1 MNKILL
7 EYIIRLFS
15 IISNIYSSVPYTNV
29 KDFISS
35 ILKKEFGNEAVKD
48 FIIQFESNYKKYKE
62 VKVEKK
68 QSLNEILLQL
78 TREVSD
84 KLPQWERFVILIRLL
99 LFNKFLLRYPFHQT
113 HSQVRLS
120 DLLKDIA
127 NELNIDNNEYANCKS
142 FIEQKLYNLQN
153 KENLLL
159 LCERKP
165 FDIDINFLEKENFN
179 GQLYFLVVKSVNLIL
194 FYYKGNENIQY
205 NDQIIFPENIYI
217 LPKGASIKGENIEPV
232 YYNQIL
238 RKFLSEETIQL
249 IFEAKNID
257 FRFKNSKNG
266 IHDLN
271 ATIKSGQL
279 IGVIGRSGVG
289 KSTLLS
295 LLNGTMIPQK
305 GEVTINNFDIVKDQ
319 DKLEGLIGYIP
330 QDDLLVEELSV
341 FKNLYLNAKLC
352 FGDLTGKEIEEKVVR
367 LLKDLDLYDVKDLKV
382 GTPLN
387 KFISGGQRKRLN
399 IALELIREPYILF
412 ADEPTSGLS
421 SSDSEDIMQL
431 FSEQTIK
438 GRIVVMNIHQPSSDT
453 FKSFDKILLLD
464 KEGYPVYF
472 GNPIESIPYFNSLA
486 ESFVTVADS
495 CQKCG
500 NINPESIFKILEE
513 RKVNKKGEFVSF
525 RKVNPEE
532 WHENY
537 KQQIEELH
545 FKENIERKIP
555 EISFKRPNV
564 FKQFFIFSE
573 RNFLSKFANKQ
584 YVLLAFLITPI
595 LALILSLLTKHTS
608 SDFDHYLLFGNEN
621 LPAYLFMGVIVALF
635 VGLII
640 SAEDIY
646 RDRKILKREAF
657 LRLNK
662 LSYLKSKLLFL
673 FLLSA
678 IQSFLFVIIGNWIL
692 AINGMIF
699 YFWII
704 LFSTFC
710 FANIV
715 GLLISSLFNSIVV
728 IYILVPLFIVPQILL
743 SGTMVQ
749 YDKLNEKVIND
760 KYVPLV
766 GDIMASR
773 WAYEALVVAQFS
785 KNKYREKYFGL
796 DKQDSYARFN
806 VLFLIPE
813 LKDAKDNLYEG
824 IKNNTIHDYTSDFKF
839 LKTELKKLSFYSPFP
854 DLKTI
859 LNKEINQVAISD
871 VQNIEKYLNDLN
883 SKSIE
888 LVNTISYKKDSI
900 THELIDNLGSIDA
913 YNEFKNRNSNKSI
926 NELVLKRQ
934 TFKPFIK
941 KDNMIIR
948 KIEPVYHIPDSQT
961 GRAQLFASQKRIGS
975 SLIDT
980 VTFNIAILWIMTT
993 IFCIFLIG
1001 IFYRKF

>member
-1 MNKILL
+1 MNKILI

-15 IISNIYSSVPYTNV
+15 IIANIYSSIPYTNV

-35 ILKKEFGNEAVKD
+35 ILKKEFGNDAVKD
-48 FIIQFESNYKKYKE
+48 FIIQFETNYKKYKE
-62 VKVEKK
+62 LKAEKK
-68 QSLNEILLQL
+68 PSLNKILLEL
-78 TREVSD
+78 TREVND
-84 KLPQWERFVILIRLL
+84 KLPQWERFIILIRLL

-113 HSQVRLS
+113 QNQARLS
-120 DLLKDIA
+120 DLLKEIA
-127 NELNIDNNEYANCKS
+127 RELNIEDDEYTNCKS
-142 FIEQKLYNLQN
+142 FVEERLYNLRN

-165 FDIDINFLEKENFN
+165 FDIDINFFEKENFR
-179 GQLYFLVVKSVNLIL
+179 GQLYFLIVKSVNLII
-194 FYYKGNENIQY
+194 FYYKGDENIQF
-205 NDQIIFPENIYI
+205 NNQTIFPENIYI

-238 RKFLSEETIQL
+238 RRFLSEEKVQL
-249 IFEAKNID
+249 FFEARNID

-266 IHDLN
+266 VHDLN
-271 ATIKSGQL
+271 ATFKSGQL

-295 LLNGTMIPQK
+295 LLNGTMLPQK
-305 GEVTINNFDIVKDQ
+305 GEVTINKFDIIKDQ
-319 DKLEGLIGYIP
+319 HKLEGLIGYIP
-330 QDDLLVEELSV
+330 QDDLLIEELSV

-352 FGDLTGKEIEEKVVR
+352 FGGFTKKEIEEKVVE
-367 LLKDLDLYDVKDLKV
+367 LLKDLDLYDVKDLRV
-382 GTPLN
+382 GTPLS

-399 IALELIREPYILF
+399 IALELIREPYVLF

-438 GRIVVMNIHQPSSDT
+438 GRIVVMNIHQPSSDA

-464 KEGYPVYF
+464 KEGFPVYF

-495 CQKCG
+495 CQTCG

-513 RKVNKKGEFVSF
+513 RKVNKKGEFVSY
-525 RKVNPEE
+525 RKVQPEE
-532 WHENY
+532 WHEKY
-537 KQQIEELH
+537 QKQIKKLNLKEKIE
-545 FKENIERKIP
+545 KKIP
-555 EISFKRPNV
+555 ELSFKRPNII
-564 FKQFFIFSE
+564 KQFLIFSE

-595 LALILSLLTKHTS
+595 LAVILSLLCKNTG
-608 SDFDHYLLFGNEN
+608 SDFDRYMIFGNEN

-678 IQSFLFVIIGNWIL
+678 IQSLLFVLIGNWIL
-692 AINGMIF
+692 AIEGMLF

-710 FANIV
+710 FANVV
-715 GLLISSLFNSIVV
+715 GLIISSLFSSIVV

-749 YDKLNEKVIND
+749 YDKLNPKVIND
-760 KYVPLV
+760 QYVPLV
-766 GDIMASR
+766 GDVMASR
-773 WAYEALVVAQFS
+773 WAYEALMVAQFS
-785 KNKYREKYFGL
+785 KNKYQKKYYKF

-813 LKDAKDNLYEG
+813 LKDTKDNLYDG
-824 IKNNTIHDYTSDFKF
+824 VKNQTLQDYEPDLDF
-839 LKTELKKLSFYSPFP
+839 LKTELKKLNFYNPYP
-854 DLKTI
+854 DLETFLPKKT
-859 LNKEINQVAISD
+859 NQISITD
-871 VQNIEKYLNDLN
+871 VQNIENYLNDLN
-883 SKSIE
+883 NKSVE
-888 LVNTISYKKDSI
+888 LVNTISYQKDSV
-900 THELIDNLGSIDA
+900 THELIDKLGSIEA
-913 YNEFKNRNSNKSI
+913 YNEFKNRNANKSI

-934 TFKPFIK
+934 TFNPFIK

-948 KIEPVYHIPDSQT
+948 KIEPIYHVPDSKV
-961 GRAQLFASQKRIGS
+961 GRAHFFASQKRIGN
-975 SLIDT
+975 SLIGT

>member
-1 MNKILL
+1 MNKILI

-15 IISNIYSSVPYTNV
+15 IISNIYSSIPHANV

-48 FIIQFESNYKKYKE
+48 FIIQFESNYKKYKA
-62 VKVEKK
+62 VKLENK
-68 QSLNEILLQL
+68 QSLNDILLQL
-78 TREVSD
+78 TREVND
-84 KLPQWERFVILIRLL
+84 KLPQWERFILLVRLL
-99 LFNKFLLRYPFHQT
+99 LFNKFLLRYPFHQK
-113 HSQVRLS
+113 HNEVRLS
-120 DLLKDIA
+120 DLLKEIA
-127 NELNIDNNEYANCKS
+127 RELNIDDDEYINCKS
-142 FIEQKLYNLQN
+142 FVEEKLYNLQN

-165 FDIDINFLEKENFN
+165 FDIDINFFEKENFR
-179 GQLYFLVVKSVNLIL
+179 GQLYFMIIKSVNLII
-194 FYYKGNENIQY
+194 FYYKGNENIQFD
-205 NDQIIFPENIYI
+205 NQTIFPENIYI
-217 LPKGASIKGENIEPV
+217 LPKGASIKGEYIEPV

-238 RKFLSEETIQL
+238 RRFLSEETVQL
-249 IFEAKNID
+249 YFEARDID

-295 LLNGTMIPQK
+295 LLNGTMLPQK
-305 GEVTINNFDIVKDQ
+305 GEVKINHFDIIKDQ
-319 DKLEGLIGYIP
+319 NKLEGLIGYIP

-352 FGDLTGKEIEEKVVR
+352 FGNLSNDEIKKKVIQ
-367 LLKDLDLYDVKDLKV
+367 LLKDLDLFDVRDLKV

-421 SSDSEDIMQL
+421 SSDSEEIMQL

-495 CQKCG
+495 CQTCG

-513 RKVNKKGEFVSF
+513 RKVNKKGEFVSY
-525 RKVNPEE
+525 RKVKPEE

-537 KQQIEELH
+537 KKQVSELNI
-545 FKENIERKIP
+545 KEKVEKKIP

-584 YVLLAFLITPI
+584 YVLLAFLITPL
-595 LALILSLLTKHTS
+595 LALILSLLCKNTG
-608 SDFDHYLLFGNEN
+608 SDFDQYMLFGNEN
-621 LPAYLFMGVIVALF
+621 IPAYLFMGVIVALF

-673 FLLSA
+673 FILSA
-678 IQSFLFVIIGNWIL
+678 IQSLLFVLIGNWIL
-692 AINGMIF
+692 AIEGMLF
-699 YFWII
+699 NFWII

-710 FANIV
+710 FANVV

-749 YDKLNEKVIND
+749 YDKLNTNVIND
-760 KYVPLV
+760 KYVPFV
-766 GDIMASR
+766 GDMMASR
-773 WAYEALVVAQFS
+773 WAYEALVVAQFRM
-785 KNKYREKYFGL
+785 NKYQKKYFKF

-813 LKDAKDNLYEG
+813 LKEAKANLYDG
-824 IKNNTIHDYTSDFKF
+824 LKNGNIQEYKSDWEL
-839 LKTELKKLSFYSPFP
+839 LKGELLKLRFYNPFP
-854 DLKTI
+854 ELKTI
-859 LNKEINQVAISD
+859 SSKNIGELGLSD
-871 VQNIEKYLNDLN
+871 VQNIENYLNDLN
-883 SKSIE
+883 NKSIQI
-888 LVNTISYKKDSI
+888 VNAASYHKDSI
-900 THELIDNLGSIDA
+900 THQLIDELGSIEKF
-913 YNEFKNRNSNKSI
+913 NKFKNRNSNKSV

-941 KDNMIIR
+941 KNNMIIR
-948 KIEPVYHIPDSQT
+948 KIEPIYHIPDSKI
-961 GRAQLFASQKRIGS
+961 GRAHFYASQKRIGS
-975 SLIDT
+975 SLVGT
-980 VTFNIAILWIMTT
+980 VAFNIVILWIMTT

-1001 IFYRKF
+1001 LFYKKF